1 MTERDLGE
9 IRVLRA
15 EAAVVRELMR
25 VEREPRCMAA
35 LCEHLER
42 VEAKRFA
49 LMAWILEIP
58 DARVRCICVMR
69 FVEGKSWETVA
80 RRLHYERTG
89 PAKMMRRVLARHAD
103 GCYST
108 W

>member
-15 EAAVVRELMR
+15 EAAAVRELMR

-42 VEAKRFA
+42 VEARRFA
-49 LMAWILEIP
+49 LMAFVLEVP

-69 FVEGKSWETVA
+69 FVEGRSWETIA
-80 RRLHYERTG
+80 RRLHYERTS
-89 PAKMMRRVLARHAD
+89 PAKIMRRWLS
-103 GCYST
+103 GL
-108 W
+108 